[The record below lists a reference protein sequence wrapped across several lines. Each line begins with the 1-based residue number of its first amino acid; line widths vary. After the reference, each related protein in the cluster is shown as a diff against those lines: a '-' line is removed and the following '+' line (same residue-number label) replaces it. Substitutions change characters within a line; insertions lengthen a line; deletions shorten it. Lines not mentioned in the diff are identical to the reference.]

1 MSAEAGDGH
10 DAAVDA
16 NIRACRT
23 YIRQGAA
30 GLDFLKKKV
39 RASYHAPWV
48 RQIPLGDAVKGD
60 SFLCLKYLV
69 DHVEVETLNGDN
81 TGYTPLQLAVI
92 WGKTETMAYLL
103 SKGAEAFL
111 DEEKSVVN
119 TARLR
124 QQRLNDALENSGDGT
139 EFEGFTIT
147 TSRIKPLIQEGLEML
162 EILEGMEAAGSY
174 VAWAEKNMGHPL
186 VRRFSGNLN
195 CSEPRYQFAVL
206 RALLT
211 GDRASLR
218 SAPERTALEAELAA
232 SAAAKA
238 KEEQPLQE
246 ALVDEGFKA
255 DSAKELRDLFRAPT
269 LKSLRSHE
277 LTEEEV
283 EKKLEP
289 SVRMRRMTEGEKRK
303 FIRFVRE
310 IGEIIE
316 KAAKKA
322 VPKAEAKS
330 AGGYGAAKAK
340 AKAPAAA
347 AKAALLAMASK
358 GAGKSAA
365 AKAAPTKSKKTPI
378 DAMEM
383 MFSKALPDNAFAVMT
398 QCLFGA

>member
-10 DAAVDA
+10 DPAVEA
-16 NIRACRT
+16 HIRACRT
-23 YIRQGAA
+23 YMRQGAA
-30 GLDFLKKKV
+30 GLDLLKKKV
-39 RASYHAPWV
+39 RASYRAHWV
-48 RQIPLGDAVKGD
+48 RQIPLGDAIKGD

-81 TGYTPLQLAVI
+81 SGYTPLQLAVI
-92 WGKTETMAYLL
+92 WGKIETMAYLL
-103 SKGAEAFL
+103 SKGAEPL
-111 DEEKSVVN
+111 LGHEKSVVN

-124 QQRLNDALENSGDGT
+124 QQRLNDALENSGDGS

-147 TSRIKPLIQEGLEML
+147 TSRIKPLIQEGLDML
-162 EILEGMEAAGSY
+162 EILEGMDAAGSY

-195 CSEPRYQFAVL
+195 CSEPRYQFAML
-206 RALLT
+206 RALLKST
-211 GDRASLR
+211 RASLR
-218 SAPERTALEAELAA
+218 STADRGALEAEQAA

-269 LKSLRSHE
+269 LKALRSQE
-277 LTEEEV
+277 ITEEEV

-289 SVRMRRMTEGEKRK
+289 SVRTRRMTEGEKRK

-310 IGEIIE
+310 IDEIIE

-322 VPKAEAKS
+322 APKPEAKS
-330 AGGYGAAKAK
+330 AGGYSAAKAK

-347 AKAALLAMASK
+347 AKAALLAMAAKGASK
-358 GAGKSAA
+358 GAAAKSAP
-365 AKAAPTKSKKTPI
+365 AKPKQVQI

-383 MFSKALPDNAFAVMT
+383 MFSTALPDNAFAVMT